1 MEYSKGNIGRVFTV
15 RIDTGEDLLEE
26 LEGLSEKEEITSA
39 FFILLGAVSRANLV
53 AGPKENAIP
62 PEPVWVNYS
71 EPHEVIG
78 TGNIFSEE
86 GEPKIHLHTAAGR
99 GDHVNVGCLRGES
112 EAFMVLEVFIME
124 ISGIDAKRVFNTAKG
139 FAPIT
144 F

>member
-15 RIDTGEDLLEE
+15 RIDTGEDLLDE

-39 FFILLGAVSRANLV
+39 FFILLGAVSGANLV
-53 AGPKENAIP
+53 VGPKENAIP
-62 PEPVWVNYS
+62 PEPMWVNYS
-71 EPHEVIG
+71 EPHEVMGI
-78 TGNIFSEE
+78 GNIFSEE
-86 GEPKIHLHTAAGR
+86 GKPKIHIHSAAGR
-99 GDHVNVGCLRGES
+99 GDDVNIGCLRGES

-124 ISGIDAKRVFNTAKG
+124 ISGIDAKRLFNNAKG